1 MTHPA
6 FRLGPTACF
15 ACFALLASSSFA
27 FQPLITDDTGTQ
39 GTGGNQLEGS
49 YTRDRAETSGVTA
62 TTRATSIVY
71 TRGILDTLDL
81 FVQANQTRYG
91 STDPTATTGS
101 GGGNPSFGGKWRFY
115 ENERKTSLAIKPIY
129 VAPVSAE
136 NETKGMGTGKSS
148 YELSLILT
156 QEMGWGAVHANLLT
170 GRAKYRD
177 AAANPSEN
185 TSQFS
190 VAPVWNVSE
199 QWKLAVDLGVIST
212 RTSGGTEK
220 SRFGELGAIYS
231 PNENLDFALGFIRE
245 TNRDTDVSTKTA
257 TLGVTWRFK

>member
-1 MTHPA
+1 MHS
-6 FRLGPTACF
+6 TAPSRI
-15 ACFALLASSSFA
+15 AALVAMLLTAAGAQA

-39 GTGGNQLEGS
+39 GTGGNQLELAG
-49 YTRDRAETSGVTA
+49 
-62 TTRATSIVY
+62 TRAKTDTETARDVAFVY
-71 TRGILDTLDL
+71 TRGLTDGLDV
-81 FVQANQTRYG
+81 FVEVGRQSINNGTTTEKG
-91 STDPTATTGS
+91 PT
-101 GGGNPSFGGKWRFY
+101 NPAVGAKWRFY

-156 QEMGWGAVHANLLT
+156 QEMGWSAVHANLLT

-177 AAANPSEN
+177 TAANPNEN

-190 VAPVWNVSE
+190 VAPVWNASE

-212 RTSGGTEK
+212 RAGGTAEK

-231 PNENLDFALGFIRE
+231 PNENLDFAVGFIRE
-245 TNRDTDVSTKTA
+245 TNRNTDETTKTVTA
-257 TLGVTWRFK
+257 GVTWRFK

>member
-1 MTHPA
+1 MPVRRAVHPV
-6 FRLGPTACF
+6 L
-15 ACFALLASSSFA
+15 ALTIAIAASGVQA
-27 FQPLITDDTGTQ
+27 FQPLVTDDTGTQ
-39 GTGGNQLEGS
+39 GAGGNQLELAG
-49 YTRDRAETSGVTA
+49 TRDKVGAETGRDVA
-62 TTRATSIVY
+62 FVY
-71 TRGILDTLDL
+71 TRGLMDGLDV
-81 FVQANQTRYG
+81 FVEIGRQSIDNGTTTEKG
-91 STDPTATTGS
+91 PT
-101 GGGNPSFGGKWRFY
+101 NPAVGAKWRFY

-129 VAPVSAE
+129 VAPVSAK

-177 AAANPSEN
+177 TTTTSNEN

-190 VAPVWNVSE
+190 VAPVWNASE
-199 QWKLAVDLGVIST
+199 QFKLAVDLGVIST
-212 RTSGGTEK
+212 RAGGTTEK

-245 TNRDTDVSTKTA
+245 KNRGSGDVEKTA
-257 TLGVTWRFK
+257 TAGVTWRFK